1 MKRVDRRTGKRCLAK
16 SVRRLGVFLVLGL
29 AGWTGPAVRAAEGA
43 GFRFAP
49 VSESSL
55 GLWEG
60 DRRVLVYN
68 HGVIRREG
76 VPDRYARST
85 YVHPLYGVDGEVLT
99 DDFPA
104 DHRHHRGLFWAW
116 PHVRVGDAHHDLWLL
131 QGIRQQFERWIRRE
145 ASERE
150 ARLEVQNGWYVGEE
164 KVVDETVRFRVHP
177 VRDGTR
183 AVDVAFEWRVLK
195 GPLTLQG
202 AEGKS
207 YGGLTLRF
215 APGTNTA
222 ITIPAGRISED
233 LAMTNLPWADLTR
246 LWTAEGRTSGA
257 AIFVAPDHPDYPPQ
271 WLLRHYGVLC
281 LGWPGVEPATFEAGQ
296 VIRTRYRVWI
306 HRGAVDATRLREAY
320 EAYCREVES
329 GRQGGRPAGG

>member
-1 MKRVDRRTGKRCLAK
+1 MNEAVDVRIGRRMARWVAG
-16 SVRRLGVFLVLGL
+16 VLGCVL
-29 AGWTGPAVRAAEGA
+29 AGWLGWGCASAGSGGTA
-43 GFRFAP
+43 GFRFEP
-49 VSESSL
+49 VNESSL

-60 DRRVLVYN
+60 DRPVLVYN
-68 HGVIRREG
+68 HGVIRRAG
-76 VPDRYARST
+76 VPERYARST

-104 DHRHHRGLFWAW
+104 DHLHHRGLFWAW
-116 PHVRVGDAHHDLWLL
+116 PHVRVGGVRYDLWLL
-131 QGIRQQFERWIRRE
+131 QGIRQQFERWGRRE
-145 ASERE
+145 ASARE
-150 ARLEVQNGWYVGEE
+150 ALLEVHNGWYAGEA

-177 VRDGTR
+177 VRGGTR

-246 LWTAEGRTSGA
+246 LWAGSGRTSGA
-257 AIFVAPDHPDYPPQ
+257 AIFVAPDHPGYPPQ

-281 LGWPGVEPATFEAGQ
+281 LGWPGVEPATFGEGD
-296 VIRTRYRVWI
+296 VIRARYRVWI
-306 HRGAVDATRLREAY
+306 HRGEVDAIRLREAY
-320 EAYCREVES
+320 AEYCREL
-329 GRQGGRPAGG
+329 GLLR